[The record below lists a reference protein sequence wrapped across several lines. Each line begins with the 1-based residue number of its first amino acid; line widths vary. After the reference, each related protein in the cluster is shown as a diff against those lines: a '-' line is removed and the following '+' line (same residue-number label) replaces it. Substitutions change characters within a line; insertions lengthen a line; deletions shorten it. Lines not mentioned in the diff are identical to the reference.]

1 MNENTIELIGYTA
14 TMILVLSF
22 LPKNLKWIRMINL
35 LGCLIF
41 VVYGIL
47 LGWKYPLIISNGLIA
62 LIQAYHLLRNR
73 SKE

>member
-62 LIQAYHLLRNR
+62 LIQAYHLLRNK